1 MVFNHKYSLFLMLV
15 FTVFLFS
22 CHRAIQFNPN
32 RGMLMLSEDSK
43 GEQEGHQCRVN
54 AVMLLLLKKDK
65 QQQMEEG
72 ILWTLKYAQSNCKI
86 IINVI

>member
-1 MVFNHKYSLFLMLV
+1 
-15 FTVFLFS
+15 
-22 CHRAIQFNPN
+22 
-32 RGMLMLSEDSK
+32 MLSEDSK
-43 GEQEGHQCRVN
+43 GEREGHQCRVN

-72 ILWTLKYAQSNCKI
+72 ILWTLKYAQSNRKI